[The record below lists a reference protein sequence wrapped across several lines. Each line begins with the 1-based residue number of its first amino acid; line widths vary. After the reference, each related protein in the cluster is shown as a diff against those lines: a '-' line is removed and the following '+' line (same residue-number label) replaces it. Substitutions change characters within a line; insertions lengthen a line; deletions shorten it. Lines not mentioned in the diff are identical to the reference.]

1 MALILL
7 DPLVSDPS
15 AKDGFQNLCVCC
27 KFSTEDKAH
36 AWYSCGD
43 PFRFWTRMAFR
54 RPGGVLSFIDIQHL
68 LYDSMHGC
76 ARLNSITWS
85 TILMISKGPIRSAVL
100 SEMKEYFG
108 KTSPNLNI
116 QALKSY
122 FGPRRHLE
130 FLKVLR
136 RLGSGGVYCILSE
149 STPGILRVVSL
160 LGMIQMLLNAI
171 ETFYLYCWQLNEER
185 RTIHEL
191 IAARADILAVMAF
204 AKHPMWPAPHYMMN
218 HFFEDIKLMG
228 HITPRLWLNEKE
240 ENANK
245 HHRRIGRA
253 TLQGSHQPRNRFNSC
268 QVLLRSL
275 SAIKV
280 IKVKQNVNKQSL

>member
-108 KTSPNLNI
+108 KTSDRKSTRLN
-116 QALKSY
+116 SS
-122 FGPRRHLE
+122 H
-130 FLKVLR
+130 
-136 RLGSGGVYCILSE
+136 
-149 STPGILRVVSL
+149 VSQSR
-160 LGMIQMLLNAI
+160 M
-171 ETFYLYCWQLNEER
+171 
-185 RTIHEL
+185 
-191 IAARADILAVMAF
+191 
-204 AKHPMWPAPHYMMN
+204 P
-218 HFFEDIKLMG
+218 
-228 HITPRLWLNEKE
+228 
-240 ENANK
+240 
-245 HHRRIGRA
+245 
-253 TLQGSHQPRNRFNSC
+253 S
-268 QVLLRSL
+268 
-275 SAIKV
+275 SA
-280 IKVKQNVNKQSL
+280 